1 LANAS
6 SLKVSGQKKRNEEQK
21 MSLYGA
27 LFSGVS
33 GLTANSNAMGM
44 ISDNIT
50 NLNTV
55 GYKGTD
61 AQFVSLVTA
70 AGGGDA
76 YAPGGV
82 KSTPRSLIDK
92 PGLLQTSNSAT
103 DLSIEGAGF
112 FVVKKASSGTAANG
126 EIQFT
131 RSGSFSPDDE
141 GFLRNTA
148 GLYLQGYKLDPTS
161 SALPNLGD
169 LTQLQ
174 TINISTLTG
183 TAEATTTAVIRANLK
198 STQTVNAA
206 EGTYNAGVSANNMAS
221 GTIPADFSRDIL
233 VYDAQGGSKNLTMSF
248 LKTSTP
254 NQWHVEIYANPASE
268 VTTGL
273 VDGQVVTGTVAFNQD
288 GTLDLTNTS
297 ASLKNPIGITWT
309 GGVAPSSIT
318 LNLGTDGQAN
328 GMTQFA
334 SDSALISSSVDG
346 AVFGN
351 VIGVKVGD
359 DGVVTALF
367 DNGLAK
373 AVYQLPIATFQN
385 PNGLSR
391 VSGNAYVTSD
401 QSGTFAL
408 QTPASGGAGTIA
420 PSTLEASNIDLG
432 TEFVK
437 LITTQRAFSASTKII
452 TTADE
457 MLTELNQVKR

>member
-1 LANAS
+1 
-6 SLKVSGQKKRNEEQK
+6 

-70 AGGGDA
+70 TDGSDA

-92 PGLLQTSNSAT
+92 PGLLQTSSSAT

-112 FVVKKASSGTAANG
+112 FVVKKGINGTDPNG

-131 RSGSFSPDDE
+131 RSGSFTPNDE
-141 GFLRNTA
+141 GYLRNTA
-148 GLYLQGYKLDPTS
+148 GLYLQGYKIDPSGTI
-161 SALPNLGD
+161 PTNLGD

-174 TINISTLTG
+174 TINISGLTG
-183 TAEATTTAVIRANLK
+183 TAEATTQIVLRANLK
-198 STQTVNAA
+198 STQALNPA
-206 EGTYNAGVSANNMAS
+206 EATYNAAVSANNMAS
-221 GTIPADFSRDIL
+221 GAVAPDFTRDIL
-233 VYDAQGGSKNLTMSF
+233 VYDAQGGSKNLTMAF
-248 LKTSTP
+248 LKSSTA
-254 NQWHVEIYANPASE
+254 NQWHVEVYANPASE

-273 VDGQVVTGTVAFNQD
+273 VDGQVVTGTLAFNQD
-288 GTLDLTNTS
+288 GTLDLGSTS
-297 ASLKNPIGITWT
+297 AALQSAIPITWT
-309 GGVAPSSIT
+309 GGVAPSTIN
-318 LNLGTDGQAN
+318 LNLGTNGQAN

-351 VIGVKVGD
+351 VIGVHVGD

-391 VSGNAYVTSD
+391 RSGNAYVTSD
-401 QSGTFAL
+401 QSGAFAI
-408 QTPASGGAGTIA
+408 QTPGSGGAGTIA

-432 TEFVK
+432 AEFVK

>member
-1 LANAS
+1 
-6 SLKVSGQKKRNEEQK
+6 

-33 GLTANSNAMGM
+33 GMTANSNAMGM

-70 AGGGDA
+70 QGGSDN

-103 DLSIEGAGF
+103 DLSVEGAGF
-112 FVVKKASSGTAANG
+112 FVVKNGTSANDPNGGIEFTRAGSFTPDANG
-126 EIQFT
+126 Y
-131 RSGSFSPDDE
+131 
-141 GFLRNTA
+141 LRNTA
-148 GLYLQGYKLDPTS
+148 GLYLQGYKLASDGSIPG
-161 SALPNLGD
+161 NLGD
-169 LTQLQ
+169 LANLQ
-174 TINISTLTG
+174 TINTSGLTG
-183 TAEATTTAVIRANLK
+183 TAEATTQVTLRANLQ
-198 STQTVNAA
+198 STNAINPA
-206 EGTYNAGVSANNMAS
+206 EATYDPTVSADNMAS
-221 GTIPADFSRDIL
+221 GTVQPDFSRDVL

-248 LKTSTP
+248 LKSSTP

-268 VTTGL
+268 VTTSGAY
-273 VDGQVVTGTVAFNQD
+273 VDGQVATGTLAFNQD

-297 ASLKNPIGITWT
+297 ASLQSAVGINWT
-309 GGVAPSSIT
+309 GGVSASSIN
-318 LNLGTDGQAN
+318 LNLGADGTAN

-351 VIGVKVGD
+351 VIGVQVGT
-359 DGVVTALF
+359 DGIVTALF

-373 AVYQLPIATFQN
+373 AVYQLPVATFQN
-385 PNGLSR
+385 PNGLTR
-391 VSGNAYVTSD
+391 ANGNGYTVSD
-401 QSGTFAL
+401 QSGTYAI
-408 QTPASGGAGTIA
+408 QVPGTGGAGTIA
-420 PSTLEASNIDLG
+420 PSTLESSNIDLG
-432 TEFVK
+432 AEFVK
-437 LITTQRAFSASTKII
+437 LITTQRAFSASSKII
-452 TTADE
+452 QTADE

>member
-1 LANAS
+1 
-6 SLKVSGQKKRNEEQK
+6 

-33 GLTANSNAMGM
+33 GLTANSNAMGI

-50 NLNTV
+50 NLNTI

-61 AQFVSLVTA
+61 AQFVSLVASTDSA
-70 AGGGDA
+70 DT
-76 YAPGGV
+76 YSPGGV
-82 KSTPRSLIDK
+82 KATPRSLIDK
-92 PGLLQTSNSAT
+92 AGLPQISTSAT

-112 FVVKKASSGTAANG
+112 FVVKTGTSATDPNG
-126 EIQFT
+126 DIQFT
-131 RSGSFSPDDE
+131 RAGSFTPDDQ
-141 GFLRNTA
+141 GYLKNTA
-148 GLYLQGYKLDPTS
+148 GLYLQGYKIAPDGSIPN
-161 SALPNLGD
+161 NLGD

-174 TINISTLTG
+174 TINTSGLTG
-183 TAEATTTAVIRANLK
+183 TAEATTNVNIRANLQ

-206 EGTYNAGVSANNMAS
+206 EGTYDPTLTANSMAGYAAS
-221 GTIPADFSRDIL
+221 GGASGIKPDFTRDVL
-233 VYDAQGGSKNLTMSF
+233 VYDAQGGSKNLTLSF
-248 LKTSTP
+248 LKSSAGA
-254 NQWHVEIYANPASE
+254 NQWHVEVYANPASE
-268 VTTGL
+268 VTPAGAY
-273 VDGQVVTGTVAFNQD
+273 VNGQVATGTLAFNQD

-297 ASLKNPIGITWT
+297 AALKTAVPINWT
-309 GGVAPSSIT
+309 GGVAPSSIS
-318 LNLGTDGQAN
+318 LNLGDDGTAS

-334 SDSALISSSVDG
+334 SDSALISSSADG

-351 VIGVKVGD
+351 VIGVQVGN

-373 AVYQLPIATFQN
+373 AVYQLPVATFQN
-385 PNGLSR
+385 PNGLQR
-391 VSGNAYVTSD
+391 RNGNAYSVSD

-408 QTPASGGAGTIA
+408 QLPGSGGAGTLS
-420 PSTLEASNIDLG
+420 PSTLEGSNVDLG

-457 MLTELNQVKR
+457 MLSELNQVKR